1 MKFILIFLIV
11 LCCVSSLNLFIQSQ
25 KLMPKIF
32 QGFSESTFFTKEIF
46 SSVIDS
52 GESIL
57 SDILAIKRKIISRS
71 FNRTKKVAENI
82 FSRSEK
88 FLKTKRRLAENLVQ
102 TISGVSSS
110 LNGDDDTN
118 ENYSMLNITFSS
130 IKNMVKKFDAL
141 ASKFEGTAASKHK
154 ETILKQKN
162 LLKENSGILIKS
174 VMGMNVDMKNK
185 KFEDCYAGKF
195 ENLKIAI
202 FCYL

>member
-1 MKFILIFLIV
+1 MLRKLLNKISKSIIL
-11 LCCVSSLNLFIQSQ
+11 SAKN
-25 KLMPKIF
+25 F
-32 QGFSESTFFTKEIF
+32 QGISESTFLTKEIF

-71 FNRTKKVAENI
+71 FNRTKKVADSI

-88 FLKTKRRLAENLVQ
+88 FLKTKRKLAENLVQ

-110 LNGDDDTN
+110 LNGDDDTKDTF
-118 ENYSMLNITFSS
+118 SMLSITFSS
-130 IKNMVKKFDAL
+130 IKNMVKKFDSL
-141 ASKFEGTAASKHK
+141 ASNFEESAASKYK
-154 ETILKQKN
+154 EKILKQKN
-162 LLKENSGILIKS
+162 LLKENSGNLIKS

-195 ENLKIAI
+195 VNLR
-202 FCYL
+202 